1 MKRSVWMAL
10 CLGLMV
16 ACNPAAQK
24 ENASDVFQQAQ
35 TAHAESRFSDAVRL
49 YSRYV
54 SEFADLNEAIRYGDE
69 CWSKVLLNW
78 QSWKD
83 CVRVTVPRVRIPPLP
98 PGEGRSNRVWAFL
111 FLKRS
116 DLTPGSIIR
125 CTRKSLLRAC
135 TARSSVSVHPSSS
148 ASTAHEQ

>member
-54 SEFADLNEAIRYGDE
+54 SEFADSSQAAKCQFMVAYLYANELDQKEQARTAYTDFIEKYPNSE
-69 CWSKVLLNW
+69 LL
-78 QSWKD
+78 QSAQWELEHLGQNLSEID
-83 CVRVTVPRVRIPPLP
+83 IIPDSTDPAP
-98 PGEGRSNRVWAFL
+98 VSA
-111 FLKRS
+111 
-116 DLTPGSIIR
+116 TPE
-125 CTRKSLLRAC
+125 K
-135 TARSSVSVHPSSS
+135 
-148 ASTAHEQ
+148 AHEGH